1 MRFET
6 IYVIV
11 ISIFAYIWT
20 IAIHLEKSDT
30 LIKNVPTVQS
40 SSQKTYVNVGTDIV
54 NLVWKFI
61 WMYILTYIWWLF
73 SEVLLNLTYGFIKGV
88 KQIMDGQPITNPN
101 TTQHMVGSVA
111 IFIAFI
117 LCISVFLF
125 LVIINNVH
133 AWSILLVTSA
143 FLALF
148 VFLFISK

>member
-6 IYVIV
+6 IYIIV

-20 IAIHLEKSDT
+20 ITIHLEQSNT

-88 KQIMDGQPITNPN
+88 KQIMDGQPITNAN

-111 IFIAFI
+111 IFITFI

-133 AWSILLVTSA
+133 AWAILLVTSA

-148 VFLFISK
+148 VFLSISK